1 MGKPL
6 KPDARKST
14 TVEHVSKNKEESEKS
29 ARESLSKFFYDI
41 AKATFI
47 ALGNM
52 ATVFGVAEY
61 DSITIVA
68 LITGFLGTT
77 TLAYMGNKTL
87 KMR

>member
-41 AKATFI
+41 A
-47 ALGNM
+47 
-52 ATVFGVAEY
+52 
-61 DSITIVA
+61 
-68 LITGFLGTT
+68 
-77 TLAYMGNKTL
+77 
-87 KMR
+87 